1 MKPIMI
7 TEERMNYILPQNI
20 KDTDVISTNAK
31 KVLATIMNYHL
42 VLDKVKTQGYV
53 NLSNQLLRQSSR
65 IKQNDMMSAIQE
77 LTDYNLIE
85 REVGKVWTEGQ
96 PHIASKYTVIWNN
109 LQQPLK
115 KKSFED
121 LFSQFLKPSGTPMGT
136 IVLDTVSVSV
146 LDTEIVE
153 DSEIESET
161 DSDTDTATDSDEVE
175 EVETEKRQF
184 KTMCYIPIEIEEEVQ
199 DEETLAEYQ
208 ARMKRKKM
216 VYTN

>member
-1 MKPIMI
+1 MKPIVI

-153 DSEIESET
+153 DLE
-161 DSDTDTATDSDEVE
+161 TDSDEVE
-175 EVETEKRQF
+175 VEEIETEKRQF
-184 KTMCYIPIEIEEEVQ
+184 GAMCYVPIEVEEKVP
-199 DEETLAEYQ
+199 DEEDLSQYLN
-208 ARMKRKKM
+208 RIKRKKLE
-216 VYTN
+216 YSN

>member
-1 MKPIMI
+1 MKPIVI

-153 DSEIESET
+153 DLE
-161 DSDTDTATDSDEVE
+161 TDSDEVE
-175 EVETEKRQF
+175 VEEKV
-184 KTMCYIPIEIEEEVQ
+184 P
-199 DEETLAEYQ
+199 DEEDLSQYLN
-208 ARMKRKKM
+208 RIKRKKLE
-216 VYTN
+216 YSN